1 MLCSLVQWSIALSQS
16 IFHFLM
22 ETRKAAYS
30 FSSWVPFTS
39 PYISIITS
47 TSPMEK
53 YRTFVYIARIGFIL
67 SCAIIWKLFHP
78 LWMGDIFVFPPRSF
92 RTTKSIEVKK
102 KFEKV
107 KPRINFAARVFHKLI
122 IVYFYCIMAS
132 EADVD

>member
-1 MLCSLVQWSIALSQS
+1 MLFSLVQWSIALSQS

-39 PYISIITS
+39 PYISI
-47 TSPMEK
+47 MEK

-67 SCAIIWKLFHP
+67 SCAVIWKLFHP

-102 KFEKV
+102 KFEKA
-107 KPRINFAARVFHKLI
+107 KSRINFAARVFHKLI